1 MKPKAIFFDIDN
13 TLYDTA
19 KFAER
24 ARRNAINAMREAGL
38 KASEEEAYKALLKV
52 IAKRTSN
59 YDKHFDEMVRN
70 LGQKP
75 DPHII
80 AAGIGAYHNTKS
92 SILPFP
98 EVKSAILE
106 LRDSGYKLY
115 VASEGDSLKQWDKLI
130 RLGLDH
136 LFHDVFVTEDV
147 GRKKSKDFYAA
158 ITRKLKLD
166 PKKCIMVGDS
176 EEKDSTPAGEA
187 GMRTVLVTHDGK
199 GRGNAD
205 FVIRDLSELKKTL
218 VKLE

>member
-38 KASEEEAYKALLKV
+38 EASEEEVYKALLKV

-59 YDKHFDEMVRN
+59 YDRHFDEMISS
-70 LGQKP
+70 LGQTP
-75 DPHII
+75 APRMI
-80 AAGIGAYHNTKS
+80 AAGIAGYHNTKAS
-92 SILPFP
+92 MLPFP
-98 EVKSAILE
+98 EVKRVLVE
-106 LRDSGYKLY
+106 LRDSGYKIY

-147 GRKKSKDFYAA
+147 GRKKSKEFYSA
-158 ITRKLKLD
+158 IMRKLKLS
-166 PKKCIMVGDS
+166 PGECMMIGDS
-176 EEKDSTPAGEA
+176 EEKDSIPAGEA
-187 GMRTVLVTHDGK
+187 GMKTVLITHDGT
-199 GRGNAD
+199 RGKAD
-205 FVIRDLSELKKTL
+205 YKIRSLTELECLLSTL
-218 VKLE
+218 